1 MFGILDKI
9 VSMPICANCDGFV
22 SETYM
27 RVFAPTGRETVR
39 VCPNCPDKLRDGANV
54 REAHSAR
61 RS

>member
-1 MFGILDKI
+1 MFGTPGKTVD
-9 VSMPICANCDGFV
+9 MPICANCDGFV
-22 SETYM
+22 TETYV

-39 VCPNCPDKLRDGANV
+39 VYPNCPDKLRDGAGI